1 MDFRCSLHLIGGSDT
16 LNSNDVVVK
25 QYEMLPYPDFNE
37 KKQLGEEEYYRIDL
51 ENPKISIP
59 SHSLEKIN
67 HYFYGG
73 NQDFR

>member
-1 MDFRCSLHLIGGSDT
+1 MDFRCSLHVIGRSDT
-16 LNSNDVVVK
+16 LNSNDLVVR
-25 QYEMLPYPDFNE
+25 QYERLPYPDFSE
-37 KKQLGEEEYYRIDL
+37 KKLHAEEEYYKIDL